1 MVVFP
6 LSLLF
11 LGCNSLFMI
20 LMMRISPLINSHLEV
35 SLLNISDADSITRT
49 QKQQKHTHTQEIFKI
64 DQIISPSKK
73 INGIFGN
80 FLKSLH
86 LPLQMDSFCPGAIG
100 PRTARPMGLESQN
113 AYLRQQRHGQRGGT
127 GEKIREN
134 WH

>member
-64 DQIISPSKK
+64 DQIISPSNKNK
-73 INGIFGN
+73 WHFWELFEIVASPPSDG
-80 FLKSLH
+80 LV
-86 LPLQMDSFCPGAIG
+86 LPRCNWPA
-100 PRTARPMGLESQN
+100 N
-113 AYLRQQRHGQRGGT
+113 RQTDGS
-127 GEKIREN
+127 
-134 WH
+134 